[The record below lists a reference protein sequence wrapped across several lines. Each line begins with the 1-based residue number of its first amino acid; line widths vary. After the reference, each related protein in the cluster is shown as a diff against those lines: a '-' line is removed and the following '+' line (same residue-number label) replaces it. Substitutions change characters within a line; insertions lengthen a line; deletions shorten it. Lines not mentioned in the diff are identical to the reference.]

1 MQNID
6 KERKEQIKNDIKAL
20 KDQMKKDKKIYRQ
33 SKTLDSYTQYT
44 FYTNY
49 PKLLATQK
57 ETMAMLKS
65 GKTMAE
71 IKEEREQAK
80 IIEQLRKQTQQNNQ
94 QIQAQVAEPE
104 IVDENQLV
112 VEMQVEDE
120 PELIVTNTPTQNRE
134 A

>member
-120 PELIVTNTPTQNRE
+120 PELIVTNTPTQDRE